1 MRGSKT
7 GEIVDRDRIVKGYEF
22 ERERYVTSIDDELND
37 LRIGSSKI
45 IYRELAAET
54 LRVIEY
60 AMARSSKVGRGRVT
74 ISSRE
79 RPVPRRS
86 SLRWSA
92 DVTLRSADEVRPTEF
107 GAKAKPT
114 LKWLL
119 LPKR

>member
-1 MRGSKT
+1 LRGSKT

-79 RPVPRRS
+79 RPVLVEARCAGLLMSPCALPTKSGLPS
-86 SLRWSA
+86 SALRQS
-92 DVTLRSADEVRPTEF
+92 RP
-107 GAKAKPT
+107 
-114 LKWLL
+114 
-119 LPKR
+119 